1 MSIVLHEFNM
11 GDVED
16 PYLFAAE
23 PIYQWQQTEKGKWV
37 MEHALDKPV
46 FHCLPNV
53 YTLGIRV
60 VISGD
65 LSPEDQTFYFL
76 KWGSK

>member
-16 PYLFAAE
+16 PYLYAAH

-46 FHCLPNV
+46 FHCLPNRERFG
-53 YTLGIRV
+53 YRV

-65 LSPEDQTFYFL
+65 LSPKDQTYYFL
-76 KWGSK
+76 KWGTK

>member
-16 PYLFAAE
+16 PYLYAAE

-46 FHCLPNV
+46 FHCLPNPEL
-53 YTLGIRV
+53 YGYRV

-65 LSPEDQTFYFL
+65 LSPKDQTFYFL
-76 KWGSK
+76 KWGVK